1 MTRDRKKWIVLACL
15 VILWVV
21 LILVQRSQV
30 RISRPTRVSSVSRST
45 PARRGGPASHLQKQ
59 ARERSKIP
67 RLKLSLAERVRPPF
81 EPEAR
86 NIFALIEPSSAFRP
100 TPPAKPQVVTTPP
113 IPPPLDPFVEEAKK
127 VRFLGYAEADGK
139 AMAFVVYQGEA
150 LVVPEAG
157 SFGRLFQVKKV
168 KEDVLILSSTD
179 GTKEVQVKLGL
190 GSNALPNPGR
200 GPRPGTTPPNRGMI
214 QRGKQP

>member
-1 MTRDRKKWIVLACL
+1 MTKDRKKWIVLGCL
-15 VILWVV
+15 VILWVA

-30 RISRPTRVSSVSRST
+30 RISRPTRVSTVSRST
-45 PARRGGPASHLQKQ
+45 PTRRGGPAPRPQKQ

-86 NIFALIEPSSAFRP
+86 NIFALIEPSSAL
-100 TPPAKPQVVTTPP
+100 PAKPRVVTTPS
-113 IPPPLDPFVEEAKK
+113 IPPPPDPFVEEAKK

-139 AMAFVVYQGEA
+139 AMAFVVYQDET

-179 GTKEVQVKLGL
+179 GTKEVQVKLGQ
-190 GSNALPNPGR
+190 GSNALPNAGR

>member
-1 MTRDRKKWIVLACL
+1 MTKDRKKWIVLGCL
-15 VILWVV
+15 AILWVA
-21 LILVQRSQV
+21 LILVQRSHV
-30 RISRPTRVSSVSRST
+30 RISQPTRVSTVSRGT
-45 PARRGGPASHLQKQ
+45 PARRGGPASGPQKQ

-86 NIFALIEPSSAFRP
+86 NIFALIEPSSAL
-100 TPPAKPQVVTTPP
+100 PAKPQVVTTPS

-139 AMAFVVYQGEA
+139 AMAFVVYQDEA

-179 GTKEVQVKLGL
+179 GTKEVQVKLGQ
-190 GSNALPNPGR
+190 GSNALPNAGR

>member
-30 RISRPTRVSSVSRST
+30 RISRPTRVSSVSRGT
-45 PARRGGPASHLQKQ
+45 PARRGGPASRLQKQ
-59 ARERSKIP
+59 AKEHSKIP

-86 NIFALIEPSSAFRP
+86 NIFALIEPSSAL
-100 TPPAKPQVVTTPP
+100 PAKPQVVTTPP
-113 IPPPLDPFVEEAKK
+113 IPPPPDPFVEEAKK

-139 AMAFVVYQGEA
+139 AMAFIVYQNEA

-179 GTKEVQVKLGL
+179 GTKEVRLGL
-190 GSNALPNPGR
+190 GPG
-200 GPRPGTTPPNRGMI
+200 PESSIPNRGN

>member
-1 MTRDRKKWIVLACL
+1 MTKDRKKWIVLGCL
-15 VILWVV
+15 AILWVA
-21 LILVQRSQV
+21 LILVQRSHV
-30 RISRPTRVSSVSRST
+30 RISQPTRVSTVSRGT
-45 PARRGGPASHLQKQ
+45 PARRGGPASGPQKQ

-86 NIFALIEPSSAFRP
+86 NIFALIEPSSAL
-100 TPPAKPQVVTTPP
+100 PAKPQVVTTPS

-139 AMAFVVYQGEA
+139 AMAFVVYQDEA

-190 GSNALPNPGR
+190 GSTALPNAGR
-200 GPRPGTTPPNRGMI
+200 GPRPGTTPPNRGRI

>member
-1 MTRDRKKWIVLACL
+1 MTKDRKKWIVLGCL
-15 VILWVV
+15 AILWVA
-21 LILVQRSQV
+21 LILVQRSHV
-30 RISRPTRVSSVSRST
+30 RISQPTRVSTVSRGT
-45 PARRGGPASHLQKQ
+45 PARRGGPASGPQKQ

-86 NIFALIEPSSAFRP
+86 NIFALIEPSSAL
-100 TPPAKPQVVTTPP
+100 PAKPQVVTTPS
-113 IPPPLDPFVEEAKK
+113 IPPPLDPFIEEAKK

-139 AMAFVVYQGEA
+139 AMAFVVYQDEA

-179 GTKEVQVKLGL
+179 GTKEVQVKLGQ
-190 GSNALPNPGR
+190 GSNALPNAGR

>member
-15 VILWVV
+15 VILWVA
-21 LILVQRSQV
+21 LILVRRSQV
-30 RISRPTRVSSVSRST
+30 RISRPTRVSSVSRGT
-45 PARRGGPASHLQKQ
+45 PARRGGPASRLQKQ

-86 NIFALIEPSSAFRP
+86 NIFALIESSSAL
-100 TPPAKPQVVTTPP
+100 PAKPQVVTTPS
-113 IPPPLDPFVEEAKK
+113 IPPPPDPFVEEAKK

-139 AMAFVVYQGEA
+139 AMAFVVYQDEA

>member
-1 MTRDRKKWIVLACL
+1 MSKDRKKWIVLGCL
-15 VILWVV
+15 VILWVA

-30 RISRPTRVSSVSRST
+30 RISRPTRVSTVSRGT
-45 PARRGGPASHLQKQ
+45 PTPREGPASPPQKQ

-86 NIFALIEPSSAFRP
+86 NIFAMIEPSPAL
-100 TPPAKPQVVTTPP
+100 TAKPQIPTTPP
-113 IPPPLDPFVEEAKK
+113 IPPTPDPFVEEANK

-139 AMAFVVYQGEA
+139 AMAFVVYEDET

-168 KEDVLILSSTD
+168 DEDVLILRSTD
-179 GTKEVQVKLGL
+179 GTKEVQVKLGQ
-190 GSNALPNPGR
+190 GSNDLPDPGR